1 MNLPFLKTEKFGTRT
16 QTTFV
21 GDELKIYLP
30 SYYLDADSHMA
41 SIIGEFI
48 ESIGLFWFKTEN
60 KYYEV
65 MLPIKFRFSFS
76 GREKFKGKLKPEL
89 PDIDY
94 DVFILK
100 RGDAFVYDCNH
111 KQGIADVEFVVR
123 TLLDG
128 GKIPIT
134 FKYSESINMVLKT
147 FVITELYGK
156 LGVPSLTYELTL
168 SELYRNK
175 KNVFE
180 PFRKLISKS
189 NSVSEYDYKM
199 VKLTKI
205 PELTSVFT
213 GLAGEDSSHQI
224 ASAILRTREK
234 KQDIVSPIEKIIKY

>member
-1 MNLPFLKTEKFGTRT
+1 MNLSFLKNEKIGLRQ

-41 SIIGEFI
+41 NVIGEFI
-48 ESIGLFWFKTEN
+48 ESVGLFWFKTEN
-60 KYYEV
+60 KFYEV
-65 MLPIKFRFSFS
+65 MLPIKFKFAFSE
-76 GREKFKGKLKPEL
+76 RQKFKGKLKPEL
-89 PDIDY
+89 PEMDY

-111 KQGIADVEFVVR
+111 KQGIADAEFVVAN
-123 TLLDG
+123 LLDG
-128 GKIPIT
+128 GKIPVT
-134 FKYSESINMVLKT
+134 FKYSESINMILKA

-156 LGVPSLTYELTL
+156 LGVPSLIYELTL

-175 KNVFE
+175 KNTFE
-180 PFRKLISKS
+180 PFRKLISRS
-189 NSVSEYDYKM
+189 NNVSEYDYKM

-213 GLAGEDSSHQI
+213 GLSGEDSSHQI